1 MLVGKNGLENKIKNQ
16 VDDFLTDLKAYE
28 NTPFKIR
35 PMIARSVSNVVG
47 SLLMS
52 MTFDNKDDKEF
63 LRLLQLIDE
72 GFKLFSVAMPVNF
85 IPIFRYIPGFSYAYQ
100 KLRMNRDETSSFFKN
115 IADDHRKSL
124 DSDNIRDIVD
134 AYLVQQDKASKEK
147 KENFFSEAQL
157 IQIMND
163 LFSAG
168 LETVT
173 STIEWSVLFLMKH
186 PEIQAKVYEE
196 VQTVI
201 GDERTPQLDDLPS
214 MPYTEATMYEVLR
227 RSNVIPL
234 GNTHAT
240 LEWVFNLHYFQIFF
254 FGVRERERDSPSNQ
268 ILIFLAVSFG
278 CFVLFSGCKKKK
290 KMKKKGETGREI
302 WLLMNVNQ
310 K

>member
-16 VDDFLTDLKAYE
+16 VDDFLTDLKSYE
-28 NTPFKIR
+28 NAPFKIR

-52 MTFDNKDDKEF
+52 MTFDDKDDKEF

-100 KLRMNRDETSSFFKN
+100 KLRLNRDETSSFFKN

-201 GDERTPQLDDLPS
+201 GDERTPQLNDLPS
-214 MPYTEATMYEVLR
+214 MPYTEALMYEVLR

-240 LEWVFNLHYFQIFF
+240 LE
-254 FGVRERERDSPSNQ
+254 
-268 ILIFLAVSFG
+268 
-278 CFVLFSGCKKKK
+278 
-290 KMKKKGETGREI
+290 
-302 WLLMNVNQ
+302 
-310 K
+310 